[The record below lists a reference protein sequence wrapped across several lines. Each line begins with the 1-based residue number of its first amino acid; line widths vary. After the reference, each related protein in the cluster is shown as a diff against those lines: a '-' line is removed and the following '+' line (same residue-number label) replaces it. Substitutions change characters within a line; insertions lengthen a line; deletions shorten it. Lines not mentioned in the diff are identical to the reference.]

1 MAGEAR
7 GRRRAAEG
15 AADWRQVRAL
25 VAAAIKL
32 DLRTT
37 RSQLGRGRLP
47 PFVTAMLVYAAMG
60 TLLAFALVAMAD
72 AFVFALFTM
81 SGAMFLT
88 ALSVI
93 MEYGS
98 VVVSPDDHGILAH
111 RPISSSTYFW
121 SKAGNLLFYVSATAL
136 ALTAP
141 AAAIGSAM
149 LGPGWRFAAAYLPI
163 AVVSCVAASGVVVL
177 VYTTALRIFS
187 YERFTS
193 VVTYIHMLATIVLAL
208 GYVALPNMI
217 GRTESGFTL
226 DRGLWI
232 YLAPPAWFAG
242 AVSMLTGGDT
252 SQNALLTVF
261 AAAFTVA
268 AVGAAMNLIS
278 LDYSRRISE
287 LAAKSGS
294 GPAEKTGRP
303 GAAFLKL
310 GAAICRTDEERAG
323 YQLAAIAMRRDRKLR
338 GRVYPAFGL
347 PIAIVIFGYLTG
359 NLVDPF
365 AIVDVEGFRP
375 HQLIGAYCIF
385 ITIFFATAIVQSEQ
399 WKASWIFYAA
409 PVRRRGDL
417 LVGARKLIIWRYLLP
432 FYALL
437 LAVLSFAMPLQ
448 HAALYMFIITLLA
461 LTAFSLLSITAAHP
475 PLSQAIERTRQ
486 ARQFGL
492 VALGG
497 LAMGLFVA
505 VEELMREV
513 PISRL
518 YVVIFLLGLAVA
530 SEWVLRRNLAQRLA
544 AVDFAG

>member
-1 MAGEAR
+1 VAEAR
-7 GRRRAAEG
+7 RSARG
-15 AADWRQVRAL
+15 ARGGADWRQIRAL
-25 VAAAIKL
+25 LSAEIKL
-32 DLRTT
+32 DLRTS

-60 TLLAFALVAMAD
+60 TLLALALVAMAD
-72 AFVFALFTM
+72 PFVFALFTM

-98 VVVSPDDHGILAH
+98 VVVSPDDYGILAH
-111 RPISSSTYFW
+111 RPISSRTYFW
-121 SKAGNLLFYVSATAL
+121 SKVGNLFFYVGATAL

-141 AAAIGSAM
+141 ASVIGST
-149 LGPGWRFAAAYLPI
+149 LIGGGWSFAAAYLPL
-163 AVVSCVAASGVVVL
+163 AVLACLAASGVVVL
-177 VYTTALRIFS
+177 VYTSALRVVS

-193 VVTYIHMLATIVLAL
+193 IVTYVHMLATIVLAL

-217 GRTESGFTL
+217 GRTGGFAVE
-226 DRGLWI
+226 RGTWT
-232 YLAPPAWFAG
+232 YAAPPAWFAG
-242 AVSMLTGGDT
+242 AVNLLAGDGVP
-252 SQNALLTVF
+252 QDGLLTVL

-268 AVGAAMNLIS
+268 AVGAAMNVIS

-287 LAAKSGS
+287 LASKSGS
-294 GPAEKTGRP
+294 TPPKRAGRAS
-303 GAAFLKL
+303 AALLRL
-310 GAAICRTDEERAG
+310 GAAVCRTDEERAG

-347 PIAIVIFGYLTG
+347 PIAIIIFGYATG
-359 NLVDPF
+359 NLGDPF
-365 AIVDVEGFRP
+365 APIDVEGFRA

-385 ITIFFATAIVQSEQ
+385 ITIFFATAIVQSDQ

-409 PVRRRGDL
+409 PVRRLGDL

-437 LAVLSFAMPLQ
+437 LVVLSFAMPPA
-448 HAALYMFIITLLA
+448 HAALYMLIITLLA
-461 LTAFSLLSITAAHP
+461 LTAFALLSITAPAP
-475 PLSQAIERTRQ
+475 PLSQAVERTRQ

-505 VEELMREV
+505 VERLMQEV

-518 YVVIFLLGLAVA
+518 YVVIFLAALAAA
-530 SEWVLRRNLAQRLA
+530 SEWVLRKSLAHKLARL
-544 AVDFAG
+544 DFAG